1 MKPEKTTMMYT
12 GQKLRNIIPQILP
25 HGFESFGLTFW
36 QTTGG
41 VDLAEM
47 AKKVK
52 EILIGEDVIISCLSI
67 FGNPLT
73 GEGDNADSLASW
85 KRLIDNWSI
94 ALLMSLS
101 RGLKRSLVN

>member
-1 MKPEKTTMMYT
+1 
-12 GQKLRNIIPQILP
+12 
-25 HGFESFGLTFW
+25 
-36 QTTGG
+36 
-41 VDLAEM
+41 M

-85 KRLIDNWSI
+85 KRLIDNAHLFGWSI